1 MKKDYYVKP
10 RTVDYPVNELIHNR
24 WSPVCFAD
32 DPVEPEKIHSIF
44 EAARWAPSC
53 FNEQP
58 WNWVIGLK
66 GRGDAHAKILSCL
79 STQNQ
84 EWAQLAPI
92 LAISVARL
100 TFAKNDKPNRHA
112 YHDVGLAMGILCVQA
127 VDLELSVHQMGGF
140 SIEKAREV
148 LEIPDGCD
156 PVAAIAIG
164 YMANPETCENESL
177 RKRDE
182 TIKSRKPQKEFLH
195 HGTWGKTLSF

>member
-1 MKKDYYVKP
+1 MEKDYYVKP
-10 RTVDYPVNELIHNR
+10 RKVDHPVNELIHDR

-32 DPVEPEKIHSIF
+32 DPVEPEKLQSLF

-58 WNWVIGLK
+58 WNWVIGIK
-66 GRGDAHAKILSCL
+66 GRGDAHQKILSCL
-79 STQNQ
+79 VKPNQ
-84 EWAQLAPI
+84 EWAHAVPI
-92 LAISVARL
+92 LAISVTRL
-100 TFAKNDKPNRHA
+100 NFAKSDKPNRHA

-140 SIEKAREV
+140 SVEKAREV
-148 LEIPDGCD
+148 LEIPEGCD

-164 YMANPETCENESL
+164 YMANLKSCENESL

-182 TIKSRKPQKEFLH
+182 TIGQRKSQKEFLH
-195 HGTWGKTLSF
+195 EGTWGKKLKL